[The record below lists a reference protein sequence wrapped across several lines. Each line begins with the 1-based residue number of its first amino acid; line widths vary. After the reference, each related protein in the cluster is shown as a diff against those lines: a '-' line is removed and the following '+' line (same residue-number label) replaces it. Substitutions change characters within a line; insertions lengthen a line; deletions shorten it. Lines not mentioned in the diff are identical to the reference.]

1 MILGYAKMAVAV
13 IAIIGIVGGVGYV
26 LKLRSDNAILKV
38 NNKLLE
44 DSVAQQQEALEK
56 SRQVIAQTDAL
67 GNTIIND
74 MENQKETLIDAQMK
88 VDETRGFTSNA
99 KDVLVA
105 MGNRA
110 LKHTACVALVILIL
124 MGLNGLIIYFA
135 FVKK

>member
-1 MILGYAKMAVAV
+1 M
-13 IAIIGIVGGVGYV
+13 
-26 LKLRSDNAILKV
+26 
-38 NNKLLE
+38 
-44 DSVAQQQEALEK
+44 
-56 SRQVIAQTDAL
+56 IAQTDAL

-74 MENQKETLIDAQMK
+74 MENQKETLMDAQVK

-110 LKHTACVALVILIL
+110 LKHSACVAFVILIL
-124 MGLNGLIIYFA
+124 MGLNALIIYYA